1 MITIFAEKPDVGTK
15 IAAALDAIVL
25 SSGDR
30 VYFDHIQKY
39 ETQIKAQRAKQG
51 YFKIRHNGEE
61 TYVTWGIGHLCELKQ
76 AQDYN
81 KEYKQWKNIPLP
93 FIPESYELKCSKG
106 MEKQLRLIKNIFDH
120 SDLIICATDDDR
132 EGDLIFDYI
141 YRYLNCSV
149 PFKRAL
155 FNQQS
160 KEEWQKAFR
169 KENLVDGIKRKPV
182 IEAGRGRSAGDFV
195 VGANLT
201 TAMTLKFPGNNV
213 LSVGRVQTA
222 VLSMLVA
229 RELEIQNFKPKDYW
243 ILKGKFN
250 SEHGSYEGTHVVKK
264 FDKESDADEI
274 LRKLSADTGP
284 ATVKSIKKKS
294 FWREKPYLYS
304 LQGLQMDANKVYGF
318 SLQHTLDLAQSLY
331 EKGFTTYPRTDSSHL
346 TDDMGP
352 EMKKVIQMLFSSDTY
367 SKFKSHA
374 TEPVDSSNKYYF
386 DSSKVESHY
395 AIVPTSKKLSWG
407 QMSDDE
413 KKLYDMIARS
423 VICICYPKAQLSKT
437 NIITEK
443 SGEEFT
449 TCGISILKPG
459 YFEVLGR
466 PRENLLPKLQE
477 RESVQGKYIKEAKK
491 TEPPKRYTD
500 QTLLT
505 AMITCGKHIDD
516 AELRKVMSSGADG
529 KPRGLGRPSTQASI
543 VTTLEERR
551 YLERKGKSLIPT
563 ERGIH
568 LISIFPI
575 EDLKAPVM
583 TAQWEKRLDDIEKG
597 TDDYTSFITDLE
609 NSVRKWTKMIM
620 ELKSDDAEFQSNSS
634 NYKCPICGRALLN
647 FPWGYGCSGY
657 QDDKCKFN
665 IPRKIASKTLTEK
678 QIQNLIQKGD
688 SGYISGFVKNGGKT
702 FGARIVIDKE
712 EKKLKFDDDVH
723 GELLC
728 PLCGKPLRKMA
739 WGYGCTGYRE
749 TRCNFAIGTVAK
761 KKLTDHQIKA
771 LLAGESVM
779 VKGMK
784 GKNGSFDAE
793 VRLCNAGENKGK
805 LQFIQN

>member
-1 MITIFAEKPDVGTK
+1 
-15 IAAALDAIVL
+15 
-25 SSGDR
+25 
-30 VYFDHIQKY
+30 
-39 ETQIKAQRAKQG
+39 
-51 YFKIRHNGEE
+51 
-61 TYVTWGIGHLCELKQ
+61 
-76 AQDYN
+76 
-81 KEYKQWKNIPLP
+81 
-93 FIPESYELKCSKG
+93 
-106 MEKQLRLIKNIFDH
+106 
-120 SDLIICATDDDR
+120 
-132 EGDLIFDYI
+132 
-141 YRYLNCSV
+141 
-149 PFKRAL
+149 
-155 FNQQS
+155 
-160 KEEWQKAFR
+160 
-169 KENLVDGIKRKPV
+169 
-182 IEAGRGRSAGDFV
+182 
-195 VGANLT
+195 
-201 TAMTLKFPGNNV
+201 
-213 LSVGRVQTA
+213 
-222 VLSMLVA
+222 
-229 RELEIQNFKPKDYW
+229 
-243 ILKGKFN
+243 
-250 SEHGSYEGTHVVKK
+250 
-264 FDKESDADEI
+264 
-274 LRKLSADTGP
+274 
-284 ATVKSIKKKS
+284 
-294 FWREKPYLYS
+294 
-304 LQGLQMDANKVYGF
+304 MDANKVYGF

-352 EMKKVIQMLFSSDTY
+352 EMKKVIQMLFSSDIY

-395 AIVPTSKKLSWG
+395 AIVPTSKKLSLG

-449 TCGISILKPG
+449 TCGISISKPG

-543 VTTLEERR
+543 VTTLETRR

-712 EKKLKFDDDVH
+712 EKKLKFADDVH

-739 WGYGCTGYRE
+739 WGYGCSGYRE

>member
-1 MITIFAEKPDVGTK
+1 MI
-15 IAAALDAIVL
+15 
-25 SSGDR
+25 
-30 VYFDHIQKY
+30 IQ
-39 ETQIKAQRAKQG
+39 
-51 YFKIRHNGEE
+51 
-61 TYVTWGIGHLCELKQ
+61 LL
-76 AQDYN
+76 
-81 KEYKQWKNIPLP
+81 
-93 FIPESYELKCSKG
+93 
-106 MEKQLRLIKNIFDH
+106 
-120 SDLIICATDDDR
+120 
-132 EGDLIFDYI
+132 
-141 YRYLNCSV
+141 
-149 PFKRAL
+149 
-155 FNQQS
+155 
-160 KEEWQKAFR
+160 
-169 KENLVDGIKRKPV
+169 
-182 IEAGRGRSAGDFV
+182 
-195 VGANLT
+195 
-201 TAMTLKFPGNNV
+201 
-213 LSVGRVQTA
+213 
-222 VLSMLVA
+222 
-229 RELEIQNFKPKDYW
+229 
-243 ILKGKFN
+243 
-250 SEHGSYEGTHVVKK
+250 
-264 FDKESDADEI
+264 
-274 LRKLSADTGP
+274 
-284 ATVKSIKKKS
+284 
-294 FWREKPYLYS
+294 
-304 LQGLQMDANKVYGF
+304 
-318 SLQHTLDLAQSLY
+318 
-331 EKGFTTYPRTDSSHL
+331 
-346 TDDMGP
+346 
-352 EMKKVIQMLFSSDTY
+352 
-367 SKFKSHA
+367 
-374 TEPVDSSNKYYF
+374 
-386 DSSKVESHY
+386 
-395 AIVPTSKKLSWG
+395 
-407 QMSDDE
+407 
-413 KKLYDMIARS
+413 
-423 VICICYPKAQLSKT
+423 
-437 NIITEK
+437 
-443 SGEEFT
+443 
-449 TCGISILKPG
+449 
-459 YFEVLGR
+459 EVLGR

-543 VTTLEERR
+543 VTTLETRR

-634 NYKCPICGRALLN
+634 NYKCPICGRVLLN

-712 EKKLKFDDDVH
+712 EKKLKFADDVL

-739 WGYGCTGYRE
+739 WGYGCTGYLE

-805 LQFIQN
+805 LQFVQN

>member
-1 MITIFAEKPDVGTK
+1 MQKKNFCPYCGAKLSGEVRFCPQCGKKLEDDSINNSEEVSQEESIEENIPEQH
-15 IAAALDAIVL
+15 
-25 SSGDR
+25 SSGEIVSDNTPKKKNEGNE
-30 VYFDHIQKY
+30 I
-39 ETQIKAQRAKQG
+39 T
-51 YFKIRHNGEE
+51 EE
-61 TYVTWGIGHLCELKQ
+61 FPDGL
-76 AQDYN
+76 D
-81 KEYKQWKNIPLP
+81 
-93 FIPESYELKCSKG
+93 
-106 MEKQLRLIKNIFDH
+106 
-120 SDLIICATDDDR
+120 
-132 EGDLIFDYI
+132 
-141 YRYLNCSV
+141 
-149 PFKRAL
+149 
-155 FNQQS
+155 
-160 KEEWQKAFR
+160 
-169 KENLVDGIKRKPV
+169 ENPSGIKK
-182 IEAGRGRSAGDFV
+182 
-195 VGANLT
+195 
-201 TAMTLKFPGNNV
+201 
-213 LSVGRVQTA
+213 
-222 VLSMLVA
+222 
-229 RELEIQNFKPKDYW
+229 
-243 ILKGKFN
+243 
-250 SEHGSYEGTHVVKK
+250 
-264 FDKESDADEI
+264 
-274 LRKLSADTGP
+274 
-284 ATVKSIKKKS
+284 
-294 FWREKPYLYS
+294 
-304 LQGLQMDANKVYGF
+304 
-318 SLQHTLDLAQSLY
+318 
-331 EKGFTTYPRTDSSHL
+331 
-346 TDDMGP
+346 
-352 EMKKVIQMLFSSDTY
+352 
-367 SKFKSHA
+367 
-374 TEPVDSSNKYYF
+374 
-386 DSSKVESHY
+386 
-395 AIVPTSKKLSWG
+395 
-407 QMSDDE
+407 
-413 KKLYDMIARS
+413 
-423 VICICYPKAQLSKT
+423 SKT
-437 NIITEK
+437 PVFIKIII
-443 SGEEFT
+443 
-449 TCGISILKPG
+449 GIVVAGLLFGLG
-459 YFEVLGR
+459 Y
-466 PRENLLPKLQE
+466 
-477 RESVQGKYIKEAKK
+477 
-491 TEPPKRYTD
+491 
-500 QTLLT
+500 
-505 AMITCGKHIDD
+505 

-543 VTTLEERR
+543 VTTLETRR

-712 EKKLKFDDDVH
+712 EKKLKFANDVH

-739 WGYGCTGYRE
+739 WGYGCSGYRE